1 MTCRMAAGDLAHGDF
16 RVRDGE
22 LRLWFNRQ
30 VEGYLAHVVAQTTRE
45 TAESPGSHVLPHT
58 VPIV

>member
-1 MTCRMAAGDLAHGDF
+1 MAAGDLAHGDF

-22 LRLWFNRQ
+22 LRLWFNQQ
-30 VEGYLAHVVAQTTRE
+30 VEGYLAHVVVQTTRE